1 MIYWLQGNQRRS
13 WANDCE
19 GEGEGQAEER
29 PRHRQD
35 VRVHHGRRRHGGEVG
50 KGGQE
55 NVLFSYV
62 FISGRLNRERNSDE
76 SERQWK
82 LARRKRRCG
91 KSVKKTYFCCFT
103 VSTFLICVSCDIGW
117 AANGNNPAGTW
128 PWRGLRGSEKGIERE
143 GIVGV
148 FGGWGDCHLHQE
160 PLGSLDLGGF

>member
-82 LARRKRRCG
+82 LARRKRRC
-91 KSVKKTYFCCFT
+91 
-103 VSTFLICVSCDIGW
+103 STNLSRKHTFVVLRW
-117 AANGNNPAGTW
+117 ALFWYVFHATKDE
-128 PWRGLRGSEKGIERE
+128 LRIATIQLELDPEEDYEARKRELKERE
-143 GIVGV
+143 LSVSSGDEATVTFIKNL
-148 FGGWGDCHLHQE
+148 WGHWT
-160 PLGSLDLGGF
+160 